1 MNVVTYLDRG
11 QVAARVFHPH
21 FGETNLVVYYDD
33 GSEIDLKVCG
43 EAAAKEAIDI
53 LTHKKYDHIRIENI

>member
-1 MNVVTYLDRG
+1 MHTITYLDHG

-43 EAAAKEAIDI
+43 EAAAKEVVDI